1 MDEAMNFSFSEV
13 KALGD
18 KPSRDGKTSQSQSL
32 FFQNKN
38 VVLDSDYLCP
48 VWSKPYELI
57 DNRKERIEHVY
68 ECEEEE
74 KYINKR
80 FKDDDGDG
88 YDSYCNNGLGTEE
101 ELNNCNADDSGSEN
115 APEDSAY
122 ISDEDEY

>member
-1 MDEAMNFSFSEV
+1 M
-13 KALGD
+13 
-18 KPSRDGKTSQSQSL
+18 
-32 FFQNKN
+32 
-38 VVLDSDYLCP
+38 VLDSDYLCP

-57 DNRKERIEHVY
+57 DNRKERTEHVY
-68 ECEEEE
+68 EEEEEEE

-80 FKDDDGDG
+80 FNDDDG

-101 ELNNCNADDSGSEN
+101 ELNNECNAEDSGSEN